1 MRTTFLVLFSM
12 LLAPTHLSAQQ
23 AVPKDNSSV
32 AAHELEAIISEAEK
46 LDNKKAKVHL
56 KSRAAM
62 LVSFADP
69 ALSETMFL
77 ETWKFTNDQTDEAF
91 DKEQARL
98 QILKYLSARNL
109 KLARRLLA
117 EQSNANDTTKET
129 GLPGDDKALRSATKL
144 ASVLADTDPSSA
156 AALLE
161 DSLSQGVTPLSVVAL
176 SRLRE
181 TNSLLSDYV
190 VTRVIDRLTTQ
201 PTLVSLPA
209 LFGLGGYVFPGSEA
223 PMSSAEAE
231 SSLELLQFRYFSAGY
246 SALTASLAETND
258 ALVKN
263 HYYTQP
269 QLQFR
274 AAYQAQLATVL
285 AALAPRFQPSLRT
298 ELTAIAAKLAPQVPP
313 NMPQLSRTT
322 LSRLS
327 GSPLTS
333 NDPETNFFAAISNG
347 DFDEAS
353 NQLDRL
359 TDREKK
365 DAYAQLLWKSQARAL
380 LAKSDV
386 MGALT
391 VIRKMQ
397 DQTMRLVTYLDAM
410 KAVKRKNDPELSHIV
425 VNEARLL
432 VPQTNRN
439 GLHVRALFSF
449 SGQLAK
455 HATKDDAFDFLN
467 NAVVAINTLAKNSSD
482 GTKAKSLAEEAMMEL
497 NDPNSFFES
506 PEFEQAFNAA
516 GLIDLDAGL
525 TSANKIQF
533 KPVQLLARLQTIQGV
548 IKQAASKPRPTAPP
562 VKVAPRVN
570 SSKP

>member
-23 AVPKDNSSV
+23 AVPKDSSSV
-32 AAHELEAIISEAEK
+32 AAQELETIISEAEK

-69 ALSETMFL
+69 ARSETMFL
-77 ETWKFTNDQTDEAF
+77 EIWKFTNDQTDEAF

-117 EQSNANDTTKET
+117 EQSNADDAPKET
-129 GLPGDDKALRSATKL
+129 SLPGEDKGLRSATKL

-156 AALLE
+156 TALLE
-161 DSLSQGVTPLSVVAL
+161 DTLSRGVTPLSVAAL

-181 TNSLLSDYV
+181 TNSFLSDYV
-190 VTRVIDRLTTQ
+190 TTKVIDRLLTQ
-201 PTLVSLPA
+201 PTLVSLPS
-209 LFGLGGYVFPGSEA
+209 LFMLGGYVFPGAEA
-223 PMSSAEAE
+223 PMTSVDAE
-231 SSLELLQFRYFSAGY
+231 SSLQLLQFRYFMASHD
-246 SALTASLAETND
+246 ALRASLGETHE

-263 HYYTQP
+263 HHYTPP

-274 AAYQAQLATVL
+274 AAYQAQVATIL

-298 ELTAIAAKLAPQVPP
+298 ELTALAAKLAPQVPP
-313 NMPQLSRTT
+313 SMPQLSRTT
-322 LSRLS
+322 LSRIS
-327 GSPLTS
+327 GTTLTS
-333 NDPETNFFAAISNG
+333 DDPETNFFTAISNG

-353 NQLDRL
+353 RQLDRIK
-359 TDREKK
+359 DSEKR

-391 VIRKMQ
+391 AIRKMQ
-397 DQTMRLVTYLDAM
+397 DQTMRLVTYLDAI
-410 KAVKRKNDPELSHIV
+410 KVIKKKNDSELSNIV

-432 VPQTNRN
+432 VPQTNKN
-439 GLHVRALFSF
+439 GIHVRALLSF

-455 HATKDDAFDFLN
+455 PATKDDAFDFLN
-467 NAVVAINTLAKNSSD
+467 NAVVAINTLSRKSSD
-482 GTKAKSLAEEAMMEL
+482 ETEAKSLAEEAMAEL
-497 NDPNSFFES
+497 NHPISLFDS

-516 GLIDLDAGL
+516 GAINLDAGL
-525 TSANKIQF
+525 TSANKIQT
-533 KPVQLLARLQTIQGV
+533 KPVQLLARLQTIQAV
-548 IKQAASKPRPTAPP
+548 IKRGPGKAKPASAPA
-562 VKVAPRVN
+562 KGAPRVN
-570 SSKP
+570 ASKP

>member
-12 LLAPTHLSAQQ
+12 LLAPTHPSAQQ

-32 AAHELEAIISEAEK
+32 AAQELEAIISEAEK
-46 LDNKKAKVHL
+46 LDSKKAKVNI

-69 ALSETMFL
+69 ARSETMFL
-77 ETWKFTNDQTDEAF
+77 EIWKFTNDQTDEAF

-117 EQSNANDTTKET
+117 EQSNANDAPKTS
-129 GLPGDDKALRSATKL
+129 LPGDDKGLRSATKL
-144 ASVLADTDPSSA
+144 ASALADADPSSA

-190 VTRVIDRLTTQ
+190 VTRVMERLTTQ
-201 PTLVSLPA
+201 PTLVSLPS

-285 AALAPRFQPSLRT
+285 ATLAPRFQPSLRT

-333 NDPETNFFAAISNG
+333 NDPETNFFTAISNG

-353 NQLDRL
+353 RQLDRIK
-359 TDREKK
+359 DSEKR
-365 DAYAQLLWKSQARAL
+365 DDYAQLLWKSQARAL

-391 VIRKMQ
+391 AIRKME
-397 DQTMRLVTYLDAM
+397 DQTMRLVAYLDAM
-410 KAVKRKNDPELSHIV
+410 KAVKRKNDAELSHIV

-439 GLHVRALFSF
+439 GLHVRALLSF

-467 NAVVAINTLAKNSSD
+467 NAVVAINTLAKKSSD
-482 GTKAKSLAEEAMMEL
+482 ETEAKSLAEEAMAEL
-497 NDPNSFFES
+497 NDPTSLFES

-525 TSANKIQF
+525 TAANKIQF
-533 KPVQLLARLQTIQGV
+533 KPVQLLARLQTIQAV
-548 IKQAASKPRPTAPP
+548 IKRGPGKAKPASSPAKG
-562 VKVAPRVN
+562 APRVN
-570 SSKP
+570 ASKP

>member
-1 MRTTFLVLFSM
+1 MNLRVFFILLVLLIPAQLVAQPS
-12 LLAPTHLSAQQ
+12 LSKEGSA
-23 AVPKDNSSV
+23 V
-32 AAHELEAIISEAEK
+32 AADELEAIISEAEK
-46 LDNKKAKVHL
+46 LTDKKLVVNIKA
-56 KSRAAM
+56 RTAM
-62 LVSFADP
+62 MVSFSDP
-69 ALSETMFL
+69 GRSEKMFL
-77 ETWKFTNDQTDEAF
+77 ATWQFVNAQTEEAF
-91 DKEQARL
+91 DKEEAKL
-98 QILKYLSARNL
+98 VILKYLLSRNP
-109 KLARRLLA
+109 KLARQLLA
-117 EQSNANDTTKET
+117 EQPKPDDTSKPSP
-129 GLPGDDKALRSATKL
+129 LPGHDKAHRSASRL
-144 ASVLADTDPSSA
+144 ASVLAETDPSAA

-161 DSLSQGVTPLSVVAL
+161 QSLSLGVTPVGVAAL

-190 VTRVIDRLTTQ
+190 ATRVIERLPNQ
-201 PTLVSLPA
+201 PTLASLPG
-209 LFGLGGYVFPGSEA
+209 LFGLGGYVFPGAEA
-223 PMSSAEAE
+223 PMASVEGEA
-231 SSLELLQFRYFSAGY
+231 SLQLLQYKYFLACQDV
-246 SALTASLAETND
+246 LRASLLETNE
-258 ALVKN
+258 ALVKDQR
-263 HYYTQP
+263 YTPP

-285 AALAPRFQPSLRT
+285 AALAPRFQPTLGA

-313 NMPQLSRTT
+313 NIPQLSRTT

-333 NDPETNFFAAISNG
+333 NDPETDFFTAISNG

-353 NQLDRL
+353 RQLDRIK
-359 TDREKK
+359 DSEKR
-365 DAYAQLLWKSQARAL
+365 DDYAQLLWKSQARTL

-397 DQTMRLVTYLDAM
+397 DQTMRLVSYLDAM
-410 KAVKRKNDPELSHIV
+410 KAVKRKNDAELSNIV

-439 GLHVRALFSF
+439 GLHVRALLSF

-467 NAVVAINTLAKNSSD
+467 NAVVAINTLAKKSSD
-482 GTKAKSLAEEAMMEL
+482 ETEATSLAEEAMAEL
-497 NDPNSFFES
+497 NDPNSLFDS

-525 TSANKIQF
+525 TSANKIQS
-533 KPVQLLARLQTIQGV
+533 KPVQLLARLQTIQAV
-548 IKQAASKPRPTAPP
+548 IKRGPGKVKPAPSPAKGAPQVNASKP
-562 VKVAPRVN
+562 
-570 SSKP
+570 

>member
-1 MRTTFLVLFSM
+1 MNRLSVVLLIILTPAYLF
-12 LLAPTHLSAQQ
+12 AQQ
-23 AVPKDNSSV
+23 GASKPGNF
-32 AAHELEAIISEAEK
+32 AALEELEAIINEAEK
-46 LDNKKAKVHL
+46 LDNKRARVDI
-56 KSRAAM
+56 KSRLAM

-69 ALSETMFL
+69 ARSETMFL
-77 ETWKFTNDQTDEAF
+77 EIWKFTNDQTDEAF

-129 GLPGDDKALRSATKL
+129 GLPGEDKGLRSATKL

-161 DSLSQGVTPLSVVAL
+161 DSLSRGVTPFSLGAL

-181 TNSLLSDYV
+181 TNSFLSDYL
-190 VTRVIDRLTTQ
+190 VTRVIDRLMTQ
-201 PTLVSLPA
+201 PTLKSLPG
-209 LFGLGGYVFPGSEA
+209 LFMLGGYVFPGSEA

-231 SSLELLQFRYFSAGY
+231 SSLGLLQFRYFSAGHNV
-246 SALTASLAETND
+246 LTASLAETND

-263 HYYTQP
+263 HHYTQP

-274 AAYQAQLATVL
+274 AAYQAQLASVL
-285 AALAPRFQPSLRT
+285 AALAPRFQPSLGT
-298 ELTAIAAKLAPQVPP
+298 ELATIAGKLAPQVPP

-322 LSRLS
+322 LSRIS
-327 GSPLTS
+327 GTPLTS
-333 NDPETNFFAAISNG
+333 DDPETNFFTAISNG

-353 NQLDRL
+353 SQLDRFK
-359 TDREKK
+359 DAEKK
-365 DAYAQLLWKSQARAL
+365 DMYAQLLFKAQARAL

-391 VIRKMQ
+391 AIRKMQ
-397 DQTMRLVTYLDAM
+397 DPTMRLVTYLDAI
-410 KAVKRKNDPELSHIV
+410 KVIKKKNDLELSNIV

-439 GLHVRALFSF
+439 GLHVRALLSF

-467 NAVVAINTLAKNSSD
+467 NAVVAINTLSRKSND
-482 GTKAKSLAEEAMMEL
+482 ETDAKSLAEEAMAEL
-497 NDPNSFFES
+497 NDPISLFDS
-506 PEFEQAFNAA
+506 PEFEQAFNGA
-516 GLIDLDAGL
+516 GVIDLDAGL
-525 TSANKIQF
+525 TSANKIQS
-533 KPVQLLARLQTIQGV
+533 KPVQLLARLQTIQAV
-548 IKQAASKPRPTAPP
+548 IKRGPGKAKPASSPAKG
-562 VKVAPRVN
+562 APRVN